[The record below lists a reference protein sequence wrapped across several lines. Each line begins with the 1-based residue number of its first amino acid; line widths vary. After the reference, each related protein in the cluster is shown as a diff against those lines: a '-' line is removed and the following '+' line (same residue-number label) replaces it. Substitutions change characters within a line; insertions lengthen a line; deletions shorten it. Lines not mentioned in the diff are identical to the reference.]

1 MQKELQIFAE
11 REPGIMSLILG
22 EFWVTMRLYV
32 GEILGDS
39 NISSDSIGCDFFFIN
54 LR

>member
-11 REPGIMSLILG
+11 KKPDIMSLILG

-32 GEILGDS
+32 SEILGDS
-39 NISSDSIGCDFFFIN
+39 NISSDSTGCDF
-54 LR
+54 LSLT

>member
-11 REPGIMSLILG
+11 KKPDIMSLILG
-22 EFWVTMRLYV
+22 EFGYIAIQTFPVTVL
-32 GEILGDS
+32 
-39 NISSDSIGCDFFFIN
+39 IGCDFFFNN